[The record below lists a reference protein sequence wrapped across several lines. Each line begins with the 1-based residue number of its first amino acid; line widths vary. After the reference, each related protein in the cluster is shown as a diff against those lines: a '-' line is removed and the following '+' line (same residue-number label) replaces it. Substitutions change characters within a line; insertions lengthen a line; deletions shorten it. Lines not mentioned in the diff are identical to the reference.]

1 LAIAYGGQHVTTHVR
16 SIARISHRM
25 QQSFGMLAI
34 LFAVAMLFQYDT
46 LVTAWLSEFYPT
58 GQLGL

>member
-1 LAIAYGGQHVTTHVR
+1 
-16 SIARISHRM
+16 M
-25 QQSFGMLAI
+25 QQSFGVLVI